1 MPSISIAAE
10 GTQERYQL
18 DGAVITL
25 GRGLES
31 DIRLKDIK
39 SSRRHCQILKTS
51 DGFKI
56 VDLESGNG
64 TYVNGTQIKEQRL
77 SSGDKIQIGS
87 TQITFEDPDE
97 RKPAPKPTAAQA
109 PPKTGTR
116 PIPRPTQAVA
126 AAKQMTSKSP
136 AVVRPATPDV
146 EPAPEAAAAPAGRR
160 MPTGRRIT
168 HRAKPA
174 PDAGGK
180 KGGVVLVIFGLVAL
194 AAAAT
199 GGWFVMSG
207 SSKEDEKV
215 KQEIQQIDLLLKEGK
230 KADNNGDFAT
240 AIKKYEEAK
249 KIAEGR
255 ESFKTRLEEVVDC
268 LETAKKASAPK
279 K

>member
-1 MPSISIAAE
+1 MPSISIVAE

-56 VDLESGNG
+56 VDLDSGNG
-64 TYVNGTQIKEQRL
+64 TCVNGAQIKEQRL
-77 SSGDKIQIGS
+77 ASGDKIQIGS

-97 RKPAPKPTAAQA
+97 RKAAPKPVAVQP

-126 AAKQMTSKSP
+126 AAKQITSKSP
-136 AVVRPATPDV
+136 AAVRPAAPEA
-146 EPAPEAAAAPAGRR
+146 EPAPDPAAAPAGRR
-160 MPTGRRIT
+160 MPTGRRVT

-180 KGGVVLVIFGLVAL
+180 KGGVFLVILGLAVL
-194 AAAAT
+194 AAVGV

-207 SSKEDEKV
+207 SGKEDAKV

-255 ESFKTRLEEVVDC
+255 ESFKARLDEVVDC